1 MDEKKKKKNGTEA
14 KHSIEKTHDRE
25 NADDSSRGRGRDG
38 SATVVGDR
46 KAIKNARTRGQLSR
60 ASALEMHAD
69 ERTVRIIE
77 LATGVRVPRTT

>member
-1 MDEKKKKKNGTEA
+1 M
-14 KHSIEKTHDRE
+14 IVKTRTIRRGGERE
-25 NADDSSRGRGRDG
+25 REGERDDGA
-38 SATVVGDR
+38 ATMVGDR

-60 ASALEMHAD
+60 ASALEMRAD